1 MHRKNF
7 IPTKNT
13 ILCSKHFHPDC
24 FDDEAFGLGRRLK
37 PDAVPTIFNLP
48 IQSLSNRKKRK
59 PSCKRQQ
66 KTSVVRFPRDKILR
80 RAWADATH
88 GPQWNPDQQSVL
100 CSNHFEEK
108 YFDRTGQTERLR
120 EGAMPTIFT
129 RNPEKVKSK
138 KNVSKTRVNGKN
150 YHAATVAQQT
160 ARRTMSMYNGLT
172 TDSEDKVFSAD
183 MGKAKA
189 GEQPVGKLCRLCGQ
203 LKDDVTP
210 IFSAKGI
217 RLQLC
222 KKLEHLL
229 RITVSKNDKL
239 PKHVCDKCVVQ
250 LNMCDSMMEFF
261 KQTQS
266 SLEKVLNSESEDD
279 EARVADEGTVPDV
292 KPQTFEPSKSRI
304 YKATEEP
311 PESRLSIDPAKQ
323 SELRLS
329 TEMAKTSEL
338 RLSKEFAEL
347 SELRLSKDSNEP
359 EGSDMS
365 DKQGTNNTEFD
376 PATLDEDVLF
386 AMHGMCVSLP
396 IQCDFCE
403 EMFDDLEEFDSHIA
417 NHKEQRVFSC
427 QLCSNSYV
435 SWSNL
440 VAHRKACHG
449 GSVLSCDQCSG
460 RTHHPD
466 LAPVNYGVKGF
477 PVGCEECDEGF
488 SSLVQL
494 SRHYRVTVSHQLAD
508 ASQQPDK
515 DAMVGRRTRKMEG
528 GSSKEYFACPIC
540 LEQFTQK
547 IDYVAHLRQCDEC
560 SNKFASLLWHKGNHR
575 QIKASICEGSNGV
588 LTGPDSITKH
598 RRGTKKIFRCNWC
611 IKAFNQKEVLANHKK
626 NHRYVKDYYCI
637 NCLASFAKLEMFQ
650 KHLKVFHPDPN
661 SFLLCHICGKQV
673 LVGTFLSH
681 YCGCCSLR
689 RREISD
695 HRHQSLMCGVCLRVL
710 ASKGSLR
717 KHSGL
722 HDPSAKESRTC
733 EVCGETVRETGNIIL
748 HARTHYGEE
757 DGLLPESYQPILQ
770 RLKKFRL
777 DRRRKREDLICEYC
791 GKFYKNC
798 TLLKLHVLRHTGQ
811 RPFKC
816 SLCSNAFYTKN
827 LLEIHIRSHSGER
840 PYKCPFCSKAY
851 TGPTALYIHRR
862 SHSEVKPYTC
872 SECNKVF
879 AWKHFLKYHVRSHT
893 KERPF
898 SCSHCSKSFSHKQTW
913 KRHIT
918 NAHTS
923 KIKKISKKGQISNS
937 FHKGSKNKVLV
948 SGDQYQLPM
957 DEQLTSLQLPRD
969 DLLVG
974 PDQYL
979 LLNDDCLVDDVHK
992 LTVDDLL
999 ACPNCNAVFKSDQE
1013 LTVHCNELSCINVS
1027 VIGNEESN
1035 TNVQVVVLRPKDYE
1049 EEREPSS
1056 ETVVNLVIL

>member
-1 MHRKNF
+1 MVRCAAASCGN
-7 IPTKNT
+7 N
-13 ILCSKHFHPDC
+13 S
-24 FDDEAFGLGRRLK
+24 G
-37 PDAVPTIFNLP
+37 
-48 IQSLSNRKKRK
+48 SLEKYVSLH
-59 PSCKRQQ
+59 
-66 KTSVVRFPRDKILR
+66 RFPRDKILR

-515 DAMVGRRTRKMEG
+515 VMCSTKDIWNEVGKYSEDGDTGPLHDMFPAN
-528 GSSKEYFACPIC
+528 SAADS
-540 LEQFTQK
+540 
-547 IDYVAHLRQCDEC
+547 VAHDTSVVDDSQPNAMCVNFVCSLCGGQFPTSEELDQHVANLQDDSSSLLCTECDMRFCDKDMFVAHRNLHPSNQNHVPPDDLEEVIVKENDVACNQCENGSDCKHVVDVNKNTAKEAYICFDC
-560 SNKFASLLWHKGNHR
+560 SVSYASLDQLEVHVSTMHSSCKAVTCDGCKKRIGADTFICHYVECLSSERNDHDMLDLHR
-575 QIKASICEGSNGV
+575 KTCRKCNSKSEPV
-588 LTGPDSITKH
+588 LSPK
-598 RRGTKKIFRCNWC
+598 RF
-611 IKAFNQKEVLANHKK
+611 
-626 NHRYVKDYYCI
+626 
-637 NCLASFAKLEMFQ
+637 
-650 KHLKVFHPDPN
+650 
-661 SFLLCHICGKQV
+661 
-673 LVGTFLSH
+673 
-681 YCGCCSLR
+681 
-689 RREISD
+689 
-695 HRHQSLMCGVCLRVL
+695 
-710 ASKGSLR
+710 
-717 KHSGL
+717 
-722 HDPSAKESRTC
+722 KESNTTEKFHTC
-733 EVCGETVRETGNIIL
+733 EVCHKQIDELDRIVK
-748 HARTHYGEE
+748 HAKSHYGPDESNLPAKYVE
-757 DGLLPESYQPILQ
+757 MIRLLGSAKQSG
-770 RLKKFRL
+770 R
-777 DRRRKREDLICEYC
+777 CEHC
-791 GKFYKNC
+791 GKVFVNEQALVAHVRLHTKVNSHVC
-798 TLLKLHVLRHTGQ
+798 QLCSKVFVTEKHLIVHVLRHNDEQVLECDRCLKVFTSVE
-811 RPFKC
+811 
-816 SLCSNAFYTKN
+816 SLRTHQMVHRGMYTCPHCGKVLSGHVN
-827 LLEIHIRSHSGER
+827 YLGHIRLHSGER
-840 PYKCPFCSKAY
+840 PYKCGLCSRAFTLKQR
-851 TGPTALYIHRR
+851 LNLHM
-862 SHSEVKPYTC
+862 KL
-872 SECNKVF
+872 
-879 AWKHFLKYHVRSHT
+879 KHATVASSYDNQYYSD
-893 KERPF
+893 EMED
-898 SCSHCSKSFSHKQTW
+898 SKD
-913 KRHIT
+913 I
-918 NAHTS
+918 
-923 KIKKISKKGQISNS
+923 
-937 FHKGSKNKVLV
+937 
-948 SGDQYQLPM
+948 
-957 DEQLTSLQLPRD
+957 
-969 DLLVG
+969 
-974 PDQYL
+974 
-979 LLNDDCLVDDVHK
+979 
-992 LTVDDLL
+992 
-999 ACPNCNAVFKSDQE
+999 
-1013 LTVHCNELSCINVS
+1013 
-1027 VIGNEESN
+1027 
-1035 TNVQVVVLRPKDYE
+1035 
-1049 EEREPSS
+1049 
-1056 ETVVNLVIL
+1056 